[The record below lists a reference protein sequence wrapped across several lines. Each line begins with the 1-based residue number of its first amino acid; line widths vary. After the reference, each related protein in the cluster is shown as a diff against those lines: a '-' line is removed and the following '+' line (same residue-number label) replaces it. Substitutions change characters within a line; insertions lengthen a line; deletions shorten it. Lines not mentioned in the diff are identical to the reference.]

1 MNFKNWKQ
9 YAEHYFYGLSASC
22 WNAGISALYAAF
34 GQSAGAAVMKE
45 VPIPTAHE
53 IGAIFLG
60 ATTLQ
65 ALAYFKTHPLPI
77 IEDEKPAIPPIA
89 N

>member
-1 MNFKNWKQ
+1 VKNWKQ
-9 YAEHYFYGLSASC
+9 YFEHYFYGLAASC

-45 VPIPTAHE
+45 VPVPTGHE

-60 ATTLQ
+60 ATVLQ

-77 IEDEKPAIPPIA
+77 IEDEKPTTPPIA
-89 N
+89 S